1 MDADQYTEEKKK
13 TEHDHDIPH
22 PADRFPA
29 PTLSNPPS
37 TTSSFDSEH
46 SVLEAAAD
54 VHPSTPDMD
63 GPDNSVRRRPPLME
77 KEDPPSSAKPG
88 KRSRSRRHRRK
99 ILQASEGGEHKHLD
113 YSSDDGHS
121 SIVSTLST
129 SDDLERERIPSDE
142 ALTDDE
148 EAGLTRKDK
157 RKRKGRKTINTKLD
171 ERIAG
176 SMGASSWSLAD
187 RNVIKA
193 SLINALLIA
202 SWYLFSVSISVY
214 NKWMF
219 SKKNLDFQ
227 FPLFTTCMHMAVQFL
242 LASTVLYFIPHF
254 RPGADSSKAAGTHP
268 PQPHRE
274 QSQGKPLMTRMF
286 YLTRIGP
293 CGTATG
299 LDIGLGNMSLRFVT
313 LTFFTMCKS
322 SALAFILI
330 FAFLFHLEQPS
341 LRLIVIIATMTVGVI
356 MMVAG
361 ETEFSPL
368 GFFLIITAS
377 FFSGFRWALTQIL
390 LLRNPATSNPFSS
403 IFFLAPIMFLVLA
416 IIAIPV
422 EGFPALGEGLQI
434 LTAEHGIV
442 LGIVILLFPGVL
454 AFCMTTSEFALL
466 QRTSV
471 VTLSICGIFKEV
483 VTITTANLV
492 FHDPLTPINVSGLF
506 VTIGSI
512 AAYNYIKIRKM
523 RRQAQ
528 EEVELK
534 QDGERETE
542 QQPMLPDGGDTEIG
556 AQAPRIEVN
565 GKVDQAVVKKTDERT

>member
-202 SWYLFSVSISVY
+202 SWYLFSVSISVVSCPGHEEWHRGLTVLRSIT
-214 NKWMF
+214 NGCSQRRTSTSNSRF
-219 SKKNLDFQ
+219 SQPVCTWPCNSCWR
-227 FPLFTTCMHMAVQFL
+227 P
-242 LASTVLYFIPHF
+242 LYFI
-254 RPGADSSKAAGTHP
+254 SSH
-268 PQPHRE
+268 
-274 QSQGKPLMTRMF
+274 
-286 YLTRIGP
+286 
-293 CGTATG
+293 
-299 LDIGLGNMSLRFVT
+299 
-313 LTFFTMCKS
+313 TFD
-322 SALAFILI
+322 
-330 FAFLFHLEQPS
+330 LEQTAPKP
-341 LRLIVIIATMTVGVI
+341 RELIPPNRIAN
-356 MMVAG
+356 
-361 ETEFSPL
+361 SP
-368 GFFLIITAS
+368 
-377 FFSGFRWALTQIL
+377 
-390 LLRNPATSNPFSS
+390 
-403 IFFLAPIMFLVLA
+403 
-416 IIAIPV
+416 
-422 EGFPALGEGLQI
+422 
-434 LTAEHGIV
+434 
-442 LGIVILLFPGVL
+442 
-454 AFCMTTSEFALL
+454 
-466 QRTSV
+466 
-471 VTLSICGIFKEV
+471 K
-483 VTITTANLV
+483 
-492 FHDPLTPINVSGLF
+492 
-506 VTIGSI
+506 GSH
-512 AAYNYIKIRKM
+512 
-523 RRQAQ
+523 
-528 EEVELK
+528 
-534 QDGERETE
+534 
-542 QQPMLPDGGDTEIG
+542 
-556 AQAPRIEVN
+556 
-565 GKVDQAVVKKTDERT
+565 